1 MRKIGTNTIYR
12 MDVDEIDQFPY
23 LKQIGFD
30 CVMLNFFVG
39 DDIVK
44 MADAAVHAGLEIA
57 NIHAPISTV
66 NSVWEDGTDGD
77 EYVKIQKER
86 VDFCHSASVS
96 TLVLHATFLKNPSP
110 VSDIGIS
117 RHIKLCE
124 YAEKKGVRLAFENVE
139 PYPHLDAVIKNMGD
153 FHGFCWDI
161 GHNRAYAP
169 NIDFMELYS
178 EKLAAVHI
186 HDNLGMTQC
195 GHTNS
200 TDDKHW
206 LPFDGTLDWTWYAEK
221 IKNSPYDG
229 PLTLEVSVANA
240 PNYQQM
246 GFEKFADLA
255 YERIAKLREMVL

>member
-124 YAEKKGVRLAFENVE
+124 YAEKTAYLARHRTLFS
-139 PYPHLDAVIKNMGD
+139 LGLTFLCK
-153 FHGFCWDI
+153 
-161 GHNRAYAP
+161 
-169 NIDFMELYS
+169 
-178 EKLAAVHI
+178 KL
-186 HDNLGMTQC
+186 N
-195 GHTNS
+195 
-200 TDDKHW
+200 
-206 LPFDGTLDWTWYAEK
+206 
-221 IKNSPYDG
+221 
-229 PLTLEVSVANA
+229 
-240 PNYQQM
+240 
-246 GFEKFADLA
+246 
-255 YERIAKLREMVL
+255 